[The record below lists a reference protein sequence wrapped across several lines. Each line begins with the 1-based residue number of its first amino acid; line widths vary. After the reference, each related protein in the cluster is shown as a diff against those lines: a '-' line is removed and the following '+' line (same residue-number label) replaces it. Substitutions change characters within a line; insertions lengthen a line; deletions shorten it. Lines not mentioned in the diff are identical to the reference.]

1 MKLKQWPVIQWRL
14 LPGLP
19 SYSSTS
25 YYSSLY
31 PPAQPQLISSFVKP
45 EKKPLVPSP
54 EGRARLLLCIIRD
67 NFIQNLYKVYV
78 NQIKHQNI

>member
-25 YYSSLY
+25 YYSPLY

-54 EGRARLLLCIIRD
+54 EGENQATALHNPRQFYSKPLQSLC
-67 NFIQNLYKVYV
+67 
-78 NQIKHQNI
+78 